1 MIRSMKFFVRVV
13 TTVCTVLWMVLIF
26 SFSAQ
31 PDTES
36 AQVSSGV
43 SYRLVSGIDQILKL
57 EKSEQEIKEAAV
69 SIEFPVRKIAHMSE
83 FAILFLL
90 LLGMFFAYGKTKHA
104 FKYAFWLTV
113 LYAATDEFHQLFVP
127 GRAGRIMDVLIDSA
141 GAFFALLAAGL
152 IIKKFNGANHI

>member
-1 MIRSMKFFVRVV
+1 MIRSMKLFVRMV

-43 SYRLVSGIDQILKL
+43 SYKLVRGIDQMLQL
-57 EKSEQEIKEAAV
+57 EKSEQELKETAV

-90 LLGMFFAYGKTKHA
+90 LLGMFFAYGNTKHA
-104 FKYAFWLTV
+104 FRYAFWLTV
-113 LYAATDEFHQLFVP
+113 FYAATDEFHQLFVP

-152 IIKKFNGANHI
+152 IIKKLYRKR